1 LHPVKFRLVTRS
13 LTDAC
18 EQIIVLFAPAR
29 DWDQSMKGATMDFER
44 ILCPIDFSDFNDTA
58 NQYASV
64 LAEASG
70 AKIIYLHVAPADAFL
85 TSDDPSTETDEESKL
100 LEQLQSMRPTTD
112 GITAEYV
119 VKYGSPNNVI
129 ADYANDNQI
138 DLIVLG
144 THGRT
149 GFRRVIMG
157 SIAESVVRNADCP
170 VLAIKTTADVT
181 NIQI

>member
-1 LHPVKFRLVTRS
+1 MNFK
-13 LTDAC
+13 
-18 EQIIVLFAPAR
+18 
-29 DWDQSMKGATMDFER
+29 R

-70 AKIIYLHVAPADAFL
+70 AKIVYLHVAPADLLLA
-85 TSDDPSTETDEESKL
+85 SDDPATSTDEESKL
-100 LEQLQSMRPTTD
+100 VEQLESIKPTAD
-112 GITAEYV
+112 IDVEYV
-119 VKYGSPNNVI
+119 VKYGSPSTVI
-129 ADYANDNQI
+129 ADYANSNQI

-170 VLAIKTTADVT
+170 VLAIKTTSEVPNMQT
-181 NIQI
+181 